1 MASDAINPAV
11 PGPADP
17 PDANAPGRPAG
28 GLIASVLA
36 PVAVARPTFD
46 LTAPA
51 GADGATDTAVTGVSS
66 AAFHGTEEATR
77 QDSKT
82 AANSAQKKGI
92 WRAWMLAGAARWGK
106 GGGTQNKRLDMKKA
120 KAQAQQVKET
130 RTVTINRTP
139 APLSK
144 GSSDAGS
151 KGSGNKSLNSKG
163 NSGGAVK
170 GPQNSNGKAHQGPAG
185 RSGGSA
191 GTGPGGS
198 GGRGPSGGRT
208 ANGPAGRG
216 DSASQKGPKTDAGGR
231 RTPKQEKTSLT
242 KGGTTN
248 SPKGSTGDG
257 SAGGK
262 KATPGP
268 AGSPGKSGGT
278 GTSGSGGS
286 KGSGSSW
293 FSSNKNGKTPTA
305 KDAPTSKDPK
315 QAPAQGDKTA
325 KGKDTK
331 TAPAPAPASA
341 TTDPAKTDGKTKV
354 NLLKR
359 KRQTP
364 DAAGQKTNQDTPANG
379 KRFSTRESRE
389 TGYRDGTRA
398 AKVAAH
404 TKAYRDGV
412 KDGWSDTTQ
421 AADRQKTRLDQAHQA
436 RITARDEEKPVT
448 GTQSSAD
455 YHQPEPIGVKE
466 VTTSH
471 VVLGGG
477 AARESLSRAEVRS
490 LKGFER
496 RLEAKTGTMTKIGE
510 QTKALKGDA
519 DEQAKKVTK
528 LLEDAKA
535 VKGGEKLAGSLA
547 KLQEAAAVQAG
558 KAEDIHK
565 RAVRAA
571 EGCGVVLTNVE
582 TRYGGMYKAVV
593 DSDETA
599 PAELHFYK
607 DQG

>member
-51 GADGATDTAVTGVSS
+51 GADGATDAAVTGVSS
-66 AAFHGTEEATR
+66 AAFHGTEETTQ

-82 AANSAQKKGI
+82 AASSAQKKGI

-139 APLSK
+139 APLGK
-144 GSSDAGS
+144 GSSNAGS

-208 ANGPAGRG
+208 ANGPSGR
-216 DSASQKGPKTDAGGR
+216 DRNASPKGPKTDASGG

-248 SPKGSTGDG
+248 SPKGMSGG

-262 KATPGP
+262 KGAPGP

-286 KGSGSSW
+286 KGSGSGW
-293 FSSNKNGKTPTA
+293 FSSSKNGK
-305 KDAPTSKDPK
+305 APTGKDTK
-315 QAPAQGDKTA
+315 QAPTQGDKAA
-325 KGKDTK
+325 KGKDAK
-331 TAPAPAPASA
+331 TTPAPASA
-341 TTDPAKTDGKTKV
+341 ATDPAKAGGKTKV

-364 DAAGQKTNQDTPANG
+364 DAAGQKTSPDTPANG

-412 KDGWSDTTQ
+412 KDGWADTTQ
-421 AADRQKTRLDQAHQA
+421 AADREKARLDQAHQT
-436 RITARDEEKPVT
+436 RKQARDEEKPVP

-466 VTTSH
+466 VTATH
-471 VVLGGG
+471 IVLGDG
-477 AARESLSRAEVRS
+477 AAKDSVTRGEVRT
-490 LKGFER
+490 LKSFER
-496 RLEAKTGTMTKIGE
+496 RLTEKSNSMTKVAE
-510 QTKALKGDA
+510 MTKGMQAHA
-519 DEQAKKVTK
+519 EEQAKKATK

-535 VKGGEKLAGSLA
+535 VKGGEKLAGTLA
-547 KLQEAAAVQAG
+547 RMEEAAKIQAD
-558 KAEDIHK
+558 KAKEIHK

-571 EGCGVVLTNVE
+571 EACAVVLTNVE

>member
-1 MASDAINPAV
+1 VASDAINPAV

-17 PDANAPGRPAG
+17 PDANAPGRPAE
-28 GLIASVLA
+28 GLIASLLA
-36 PVAVARPTFD
+36 PVAPARPTFD

-51 GADGATDTAVTGVSS
+51 GAGGATDAAVTGVSS
-66 AAFHGTEEATR
+66 AAFHGTEEATQ
-77 QDSKT
+77 QDSKA

-92 WRAWMLAGAARWGK
+92 WRAWMLAGAARWGR

-130 RTVTINRTP
+130 RTVSINRSP

-144 GSSDAGS
+144 GSFGAGS
-151 KGSGNKSLNSKG
+151 KGSSNKSLNSKG

-185 RSGGSA
+185 RSGNGA

-208 ANGPAGRG
+208 TNGPGGRG
-216 DSASQKGPKTDAGGR
+216 DSASPKSPKTDAGGR

-248 SPKGSTGDG
+248 SPKDTSGG

-262 KATPGP
+262 KGAPGP

-278 GTSGSGGS
+278 GSGGSTGGS
-286 KGSGSSW
+286 KGSGSGW
-293 FSSNKNGKTPTA
+293 FSSSKNGKTPAA
-305 KDAPTSKDPK
+305 KDAPTSKDTK

-331 TAPAPAPASA
+331 AAPTPGSA
-341 TTDPAKTDGKTKV
+341 ATDPAKTNGKTKV

-364 DAAGQKTNQDTPANG
+364 DMAGQKSSPDTPANG

-412 KDGWSDTTQ
+412 KDGWADTTQ
-421 AADRQKTRLDQAHQA
+421 AADQQKSRLDEAHQA
-436 RITARDEEKPVT
+436 RIKARDEEKPVT
-448 GTQSSAD
+448 GIETSAD

-471 VVLGGG
+471 VVLGDG

-510 QTKALKGDA
+510 QTKSLKGHA

-571 EGCGVVLTNVE
+571 EGCGVALANVE

-599 PAELHFYK
+599 PAELRFYK

>member
-51 GADGATDTAVTGVSS
+51 GADGATDQAVTGVSS
-66 AAFHGTEEATR
+66 AAFHGTEETAQ

-106 GGGTQNKRLDMKKA
+106 GGGTQNKRLEMKKA

-130 RTVTINRTP
+130 RTVSINRTP

-144 GSSDAGS
+144 GSSGAGS
-151 KGSGNKSLNSKG
+151 KGSGNKSLNLKG

-185 RSGGSA
+185 RSSNGS

-198 GGRGPSGGRT
+198 GGRGSSGGRT
-208 ANGPAGRG
+208 TNGPAGR
-216 DSASQKGPKTDAGGR
+216 DRNASPKGPKTDASGG

-248 SPKGSTGDG
+248 SPKGSTGGG

-262 KATPGP
+262 KGTPGP
-268 AGSPGKSGGT
+268 VGSPGKSGGT

-286 KGSGSSW
+286 KGSGSGW
-293 FSSNKNGKTPTA
+293 FSSSKNDKTPAA
-305 KDAPTSKDPK
+305 KDTPTGKDTK
-315 QAPAQGDKTA
+315 QAPTQGDKTA

-331 TAPAPAPASA
+331 TAPAPVPAA
-341 TTDPAKTDGKTKV
+341 TDPAKTNGKTKV

-412 KDGWSDTTQ
+412 KDGWADTTK
-421 AADRQKTRLDQAHQA
+421 AADQQKARLDQAHEMRKQ
-436 RITARDEEKPVT
+436 ARDEEKPVT
-448 GTQSSAD
+448 GPQSSAD

-466 VTTSH
+466 VTATH
-471 VVLGGG
+471 VVLGDG
-477 AARESLSRAEVRS
+477 AARDSLSRAEVRS

-571 EGCGVVLTNVE
+571 EGCGVALANVE